1 MWEKEEKKQEEG
13 EAAAAGASMKEE
25 APNSPS
31 TLLSLRGK
39 AKQEL
44 HLLQNR

>member
-1 MWEKEEKKQEEG
+1 MR
-13 EAAAAGASMKEE
+13 EE

-39 AKQEL
+39 ARSAGPVEAKQEL